1 MTLTSYQ
8 SGIENAREAYKI
20 WQIGHISAANSNK
33 MAKQTSRSSSKGSSK
48 NNTPRN
54 TSGRPRPMPFK
65 AGVTKNRT
73 RYGNGGEFCW

>member
-1 MTLTSYQ
+1 MPKS
-8 SGIENAREAYKI
+8 
-20 WQIGHISAANSNK
+20 
-33 MAKQTSRSSSKGSSK
+33 TSRSNSKSSNRNSSRR
-48 NNTPRN
+48 NSPTN